1 MKVCVNA
8 PELAIDRIQN
18 RVALGCHDV
27 PERDVRRR
35 YARSLAH
42 LPAAAARSDEARL
55 YDNADSDLPHHE
67 VALLAADLRW
77 TAEQLPG
84 RASVVIFR
92 LTRPQPCKA
101 P

>member
-18 RVALGCHDV
+18 RVALGGHDV
-27 PERDVRRR
+27 PERDARRR

-55 YDNADSDLPHHE
+55 QDNADSDLPHRE
-67 VALLAADLRW
+67 VAFLAADLRW

-84 RASVVIFR
+84 RASAAIFR